1 MAASLTR
8 IRADSA
14 WLDLDLAES
23 HDTTAAH
30 ARRRAKTVALTLS
43 MNSTSIVILDD
54 KIGGS
59 LRIVPGEMNT
69 LRREINGF
77 EGFDRLS
84 GRQPFLTALDCPLQC
99 NIEWTLDP
107 SG

>member
-14 WLDLDLAES
+14 SLGLARLHEKIEK
-23 HDTTAAH
+23 HM
-30 ARRRAKTVALTLS
+30 RRSPRRMVILGIVTRA
-43 MNSTSIVILDD
+43 ILDD

-84 GRQPFLTALDCPLQC
+84 GRQPFLTAPIARSSAISNGHSTQAVK
-99 NIEWTLDP
+99 
-107 SG
+107 SK

>member
-1 MAASLTR
+1 MAACLTR
-8 IRADSA
+8 SRADSA
-14 WLDLDLAES
+14 SLGLARLHEKIAKHMRRS
-23 HDTTAAH
+23 
-30 ARRRAKTVALTLS
+30 ARRFVILGIVTRA
-43 MNSTSIVILDD
+43 ILDD
-54 KIGGS
+54 KIGGN

-77 EGFDRLS
+77 EGFDRLGGS
-84 GRQPFLTALDCPLQC
+84 QPFLTALDGSPQC

>member
-14 WLDLDLAES
+14 SLGLTRLHEKIAK
-23 HDTTAAH
+23 HM
-30 ARRRAKTVALTLS
+30 RRMVILGIVTRA
-43 MNSTSIVILDD
+43 ILDD

-77 EGFDRLS
+77 EGLDRLS
-84 GRQPFLTALDCPLQC
+84 GRQPFLPALDCPLQC

-107 SG
+107 GG